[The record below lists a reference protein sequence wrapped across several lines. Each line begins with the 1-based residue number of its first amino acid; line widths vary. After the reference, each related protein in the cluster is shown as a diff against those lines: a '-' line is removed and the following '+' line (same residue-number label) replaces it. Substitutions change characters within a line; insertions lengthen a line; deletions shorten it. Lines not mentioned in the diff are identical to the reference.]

1 MTNQRRWKTVA
12 IAATLGIAAAGV
24 GVAVSGR
31 FTPGKPEATG
41 KTTVAATVAD
51 LSPLAAL
58 AGGIAQGNDDALARL
73 CEIVAPKDGQPANPA
88 VADAEVG
95 DVMQV
100 LQSLRTGFKSY
111 KPAGRAMVIA
121 AASRLLNRFAVDP
134 APRPWVDALHPT
146 HDLFVAGLADRHVD
160 VRSSALNVVGSHWGW
175 LPGRTMTPNEESIL
189 AEWKDAFVKPAT
201 RCLGDAEP
209 KSRAAAVV
217 CLGAAALDSV
227 AAPAAAYV
235 EDPTNGGVRYKA
247 MMVFANR
254 PDLLTEDTLLKR
266 LHDAEPGIPQLAE
279 MILKNRGLT
288 KDQIYLGKQMD
299 DPRPEVR
306 ASVIP
311 SIRDRT
317 DIDPTVWLLQLSRD
331 TDETVRT
338 KAAEALGHRESPE
351 VDRRLREMANSD
363 TSATVRAAAAEVVA
377 RLVKATTAALPS
389 LPGAEANPAGLT
401 IRAN

>member
-1 MTNQRRWKTVA
+1 MTNQRRWKAVA
-12 IAATLGIAAAGV
+12 IAATLGITAAGV
-24 GVAVSGR
+24 GLVITGQFSA
-31 FTPGKPEATG
+31 GKPQVTS
-41 KTTVAATVAD
+41 KTTVSATVVD
-51 LSPLAAL
+51 PSSMTAL
-58 AGGIAQGNDDALARL
+58 ADGIAHGKDDALNRL
-73 CEIVAPKDGQPANPA
+73 CEIVAPKDGQPSNLA
-88 VADAEVG
+88 VTDAEAG
-95 DVMQV
+95 DVLKV

-111 KPAGRAMVIA
+111 KPAGRASAIA

-134 APRPWVDALHPT
+134 APRPWVDALTPT
-146 HDLFVAGLADRHVD
+146 HDLFIAGLADRHVD
-160 VRSSALNVVGSHWGW
+160 VRSSALNVIGTHWAY

-189 AEWKDAFVKPAT
+189 AEWKDSFVKPAT
-201 RCLGDAEP
+201 RCLSDAEP

-217 CLGAAALDSV
+217 CLGTAALDSV
-227 AAPAAAYV
+227 AGPAAAYV

-254 PDLLTEDTLLKR
+254 PDLLTEDALLKR
-266 LHDAEPGIPQLAE
+266 LHDTEPGIPQLAE

-288 KDQIYLGKQMD
+288 KDQIYLGRQMD

-351 VDRRLREMANSD
+351 VDRRLREMASSD
-363 TSATVRAAAAEVVA
+363 ASATVRAAAAEVVA
-377 RLVKATTAALPS
+377 HLVKATTAALPS
-389 LPGAEANPAGLT
+389 LPGVETNPAGLS

>member
-1 MTNQRRWKTVA
+1 MTNQRRWKAVA
-12 IAATLGIAAAGV
+12 IAATLGVTAAGV
-24 GVAVSGR
+24 GLAVSGR
-31 FTPGKPEATG
+31 FSASKPAASATG
-41 KTTVAATVAD
+41 KTSIIPEAPSSLANLAD
-51 LSPLAAL
+51 
-58 AGGIAQGNDDALARL
+58 GIARGDDDALNRL
-73 CEIVAPKDGQPANPA
+73 CEIVAPKDGQPANLA
-88 VADAEVG
+88 VTDAEAG
-95 DVMQV
+95 DVLKVIQN
-100 LQSLRTGFKSY
+100 LRTGFKSY
-111 KPAGRAMVIA
+111 KPAGRASAIA

-134 APRPWVDALHPT
+134 APRPWVDALRPT
-146 HDLFVAGLADRHVD
+146 HDLFVAGLADKHVD
-160 VRSSALNVVGSHWGW
+160 VRSSALNVIGTHWGY

-217 CLGAAALDSV
+217 CLGSAALDSV

-254 PDLLTEDTLLKR
+254 PDLLTEDALLKR
-266 LHDAEPGIPQLAE
+266 LHDTEPGIPELAE
-279 MILKNRGLT
+279 LILKNRGLT
-288 KDQIYLGKQMD
+288 KDQIYLGRQMD

-331 TDETVRT
+331 SDETVRT

-363 TSATVRAAAAEVVA
+363 TSAIVRAAAAEVVA
-377 RLVKATTAALPS
+377 HLVKATTAALPS
-389 LPGAEANPAGLT
+389 LPGAETNPAGLS